1 MIKNILSVF
10 SALFVSLMLIVGS
23 CSFSISPI
31 IRSFSRKPGLAN
43 SIMVAAASIS
53 DTAFNT
59 TIDNSVDTSKPR
71 PQIKA
76 KILNDIS
83 VCGERLRL
91 GELVAFPTETVYGL
105 GCHALDVEAVAKVFA
120 AKERPLT
127 DPLIVHVLEP
137 RDAFSLWKQENPI
150 LSKLCND
157 FWPGPLTLVAEANSK
172 VPSTIMAGT
181 GYCACR
187 SPSHSTAR
195 ALLEAAQVPIAAPS
209 ANKFGHV
216 SPTTAQHVFDDL
228 QYEDVWILET
238 EGQEGPCCDVGVES
252 TVAKLEET
260 QEGGYLLTVLRQ
272 GAVSVHTLKD
282 SLTGL
287 PVEVVAKLKRATK
300 DDVAN
305 VAPGQTIRHYS
316 PNIPSFL
323 LSPACVKSELRAELL
338 SHSVVIDYGG
348 QLAHWKDHCLAY
360 RDLTPDGSSSAAAQT
375 VFDTLRWAEQVPGA
389 SYVLFPE
396 LPDSSDA
403 LELAVKDRLTRA
415 ASGIIINALEEATA
429 VLAENS

>member
-1 MIKNILSVF
+1 
-10 SALFVSLMLIVGS
+10 
-23 CSFSISPI
+23 
-31 IRSFSRKPGLAN
+31 
-43 SIMVAAASIS
+43 MVAAASIS
-53 DTAFNT
+53 DTSFNT
-59 TIDNSVDTSKPR
+59 TVDNSVETSK
-71 PQIKA
+71 QKSQMKA
-76 KILNDIS
+76 RILNDIPA
-83 VCGERLRL
+83 CGERLRL

-105 GCHALDVEAVAKVFA
+105 GCHALDVNAVAKVFA

-127 DPLIVHVLEP
+127 DPLIVHVLET
-137 RDAFSLWKQENPI
+137 RDAFSLWKQDNPI
-150 LSKLCND
+150 LSKLCHD

-187 SPSHSTAR
+187 SPSHPTAR

-216 SPTTAQHVFDDL
+216 SPTTAHHVFDDL
-228 QYEDVWILET
+228 HNEDVWILET

-260 QEGGYLLTVLRQ
+260 NQGKYLLTVLRQ
-272 GAVSVHTLKD
+272 GAVSVHALKD

-323 LSPACVKSELRAELL
+323 LSPACVKSEPRVEFL
-338 SHSVVIDYGG
+338 SQAVVIDYGG
-348 QLAHWKDHCLAY
+348 KLIHWKDHCLAY
-360 RDLTPDGSSSAAAQT
+360 RDLTTDGASSAAAQT
-375 VFDTLRWAEQVPGA
+375 VFDTLRWAEQVPSAG
-389 SYVLFPE
+389 YVVFPE
-396 LPDSSDA
+396 LPDSGDA

-415 ASGIIINALEEATA
+415 ASGVIINALEEATA
-429 VLAENS
+429 VSAEDS